1 MIDEFLDEY
10 RNRPDYSEEEI
21 NALHDYF
28 FQLFMRQ
35 GTSEYAIM
43 TLFTDELIAHSPLFT
58 PSKLAQPGFPVPVS
72 LVVGEHDW
80 VAR

>member
-1 MIDEFLDEY
+1 MIEEFLDEY

-43 TLFTDELIAHSPLFT
+43 MLFTDELIAHSPLFT